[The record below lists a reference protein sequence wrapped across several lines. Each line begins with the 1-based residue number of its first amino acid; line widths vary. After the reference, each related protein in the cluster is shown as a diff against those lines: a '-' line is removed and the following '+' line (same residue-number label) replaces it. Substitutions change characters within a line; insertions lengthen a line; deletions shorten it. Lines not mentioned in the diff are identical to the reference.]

1 MTAIRVFLR
10 RLSGLFQTRR
20 LERDMLERDM
30 DDEFDFHLENEVA
43 ENVRRGMSSD
53 EALTAA
59 RRRFGGVAQVKEAYR
74 DAHSLPFLQVLW
86 QDLHFGFRMLRRNP
100 GFSILAILCLT
111 IGIGATTAVFSWIEG
126 VLLRPFPGVV
136 HQERMMAVAGT
147 YRGVSGAPGDSTD
160 LSWPDFQD
168 FQRSCKL
175 FDAFIVDR
183 ITGVTLAIG
192 DRAERARGSIVSANY
207 FDALGIRP
215 TLGRGF
221 EPAEDFGRN
230 AHPVVVIS
238 YQMWKERF
246 RGDPAIIGRAQ
257 MLNGMPHT
265 IVGVAPEG
273 FYGTFVGWAMQFWV
287 PVSMQ
292 ERFSAGEYMLEDRG
306 APWIEGFV
314 RLKPGVTGEQAQAEI
329 SAVASRLEHD
339 YPASNRGRGVRLFPL
354 RKTPFNNAGTLFPTL
369 SVALAVVCF
378 VLLIACAN
386 VGNLLLVKAF
396 GRRHEMTVR
405 LAVGAGRGRLLKQ
418 LLTEGLILS
427 AVAAACG
434 LLVANWCRNLLPL
447 LLPSRGGVTMWL
459 PGEIDWRVLV
469 LSTGVC
475 LISAVFFGLV
485 PAMQSSKIDLVSALK
500 AESAGLVGGSRV
512 GGSRRAVLRGGLIV
526 VQVSLS
532 FILLVGAGLLLKSLG
547 AIQNTSP
554 GFTTRG
560 VLTTSVDLTAAGYD
574 TERARNFQ
582 DALTDRLESL
592 GGVQSVAFARV
603 TPFSYIGYSSA
614 PVAVDGYVTAA
625 DEDPTVEYN
634 EVGPGYFATMGIPL
648 VEGREFTNGDKET
661 APLVAVVNE
670 VMAAKYWRG
679 RSPVGSRLQVKGRWM
694 QVVGTAKMSKYR
706 NLAEARKPFF
716 YVAQRQNSNG
726 LNLNIRTALPAEAV
740 TTALVREIHALDA
753 NLAPGEV
760 ITMQEQVD
768 RTTAVQRVAVTM
780 LGVFGGL
787 ALLLAAIGL
796 YGVMSYTVSQR
807 TRELGQRMALG
818 ASTSNLLGLVMSHGL
833 ALTAGGVVLGAA
845 AALSLTRLMGNLL
858 YNVSPRDP
866 LAFGSAFV
874 VMAFAALAACFL
886 PAWRAARTDAVR
898 ALRQ

>member
-1 MTAIRVFLR
+1 MTAIRVFFS
-10 RLSGLFQTRR
+10 RLSGLFRSGR
-20 LERDMLERDM
+20 LERDMDE
-30 DDEFDFHLENEVA
+30 EFDFHLQNEVA
-43 ENVRRGMSSD
+43 ENLRRGMNPD
-53 EALTAA
+53 EALAAA
-59 RRRFGGVAQVKEAYR
+59 RRRFGGVAQVREAYR
-74 DAHSLPFLQVLW
+74 EAHSLPFFQVLW
-86 QDLHFGFRMLRRNP
+86 QDLRFGLRILRRNP

-111 IGIGATTAVFSWIEG
+111 IGIGATTSVFSWIEG
-126 VLLRPFPGVV
+126 VLLRPFPGVA

-168 FQRSCKL
+168 FQRNCKL
-175 FDAFIVDR
+175 IDAFIVDR

-192 DRAERARGSIVSANY
+192 DRADRARGSVVSAKY
-207 FDALGIRP
+207 FDALGVRP
-215 TLGRGF
+215 ALGRGF

-230 AHPVVVIS
+230 AHPVTVIS

-246 RGDPAIIGRAQ
+246 HGDPAIIGRTQ

-265 IVGVAPEG
+265 IIGVAPQG

-292 ERFSAGEYMLEDRG
+292 ERFSAGEYKLEDRG

-314 RLKPGVTGEQAQAEI
+314 RLKPGMTPQQAQAEI
-329 SAVASRLEHD
+329 SAVARRLEND
-339 YPASNRGRGVRLFPL
+339 YPATNRGRGVRLFPL
-354 RKTPFNNAGTLFPTL
+354 WKTPFNNAGTLFPTL

-418 LLTEGLILS
+418 LLTEGLMLS
-427 AVAAACG
+427 AIAAACG

-447 LLPSRGGVTMWL
+447 LFPSRGGVMMRL

-475 LISAVFFGLV
+475 LISAVFFGLL
-485 PAMQSSKIDLVSALK
+485 PAVQSSKIDLVSGLK
-500 AESAGLVGGSRV
+500 AESGGVV

-532 FILLVGAGLLLKSLG
+532 FVLLVGAGLLLRSLG

-554 GFTTRG
+554 GFTTHG
-560 VLTTSVDLTAAGYD
+560 VLTTWVDLTSAGYD
-574 TERARNFQ
+574 TKRARIFQ
-582 DALTDRLESL
+582 DALTDRLQSL

-603 TPFSYIGYSSA
+603 TPFGYLGYSSA
-614 PVAVDGYVTAA
+614 PIAVDGYVAA
-625 DEDPTVEYN
+625 PDEDPTVDYN

-648 VEGREFTNGDKET
+648 VEGREFTRADNET
-661 APLVAVVNE
+661 APLAAVVNE
-670 VMAAKYWRG
+670 IMAAKYWRG

-694 QVVGTAKMSKYR
+694 QVVGTAKLSKYR
-706 NLAEARKPFF
+706 NLGEAQKPFF
-716 YVAQRQNSNG
+716 YVALRQNANG
-726 LNLNIRTALPAEAV
+726 LNLNIRTSLGPKAV
-740 TTALVREIHALDA
+740 NSALVREIHALDP

-807 TRELGQRMALG
+807 TRELGLRMALG
-818 ASTSNLLGLVMSHGL
+818 AGTSNLLGLVLSHGL

-845 AALSLTRLMGNLL
+845 AALSLTRLMGTLL
-858 YNVSPRDP
+858 YRVSPRDP
-866 LAFGSAFV
+866 LAFGLALV
-874 VMAFAALAACFL
+874 VMAIAALAACFL
-886 PAWRAARTDAVR
+886 PAWRAARTDPVR

>member
-1 MTAIRVFLR
+1 MTAIRVFIR
-10 RLSGLFQTRR
+10 RLSGLFRTWR
-20 LERDMLERDM
+20 LESDM
-30 DDEFDFHLENEVA
+30 DEEFDFHLQNEVA
-43 ENVRRGMSSD
+43 ENIRRGMSPD
-53 EALTAA
+53 QALAAA
-59 RRRFGGVAQVKEAYR
+59 RRRFGGVAQLKEAYR
-74 DAHSLPFLQVLW
+74 EAHSLPFLQVLW
-86 QDLHFGFRMLRRNP
+86 QDLRFGFRMLRRNP

-126 VLLRPFPGVV
+126 VLLRPFPSVA

-168 FQRSCKL
+168 FQKNCKL
-175 FDAFIVDR
+175 SDAFIVDR

-192 DRAERARGSIVSANY
+192 DRADRAIGSVVSANY
-207 FDALGIRP
+207 FDALGMRL

-221 EPAEDFGRN
+221 EPAENFGRN
-230 AHPVVVIS
+230 AHPVVVIG

-246 RGDPAIIGRAQ
+246 HGDPAIIGRAQ
-257 MLNGMPHT
+257 ILDGVPHT
-265 IVGVAPEG
+265 IIGVAPEG

-287 PVSMQ
+287 PISMQ
-292 ERFSAGEYMLEDRG
+292 ERFSGPEYKLEDRG

-314 RLKPGVTGEQAQAEI
+314 RLKPGVTPRQAQAEI

-339 YPASNRGRGVRLFPL
+339 YPATNRGRGVRLFPL
-354 RKTPFNNAGTLFPTL
+354 WKTPFNNAGTLFPTL

-427 AVAAACG
+427 AIAAACG

-447 LLPSRGGVTMWL
+447 LLPARGGVMMRL

-485 PAMQSSKIDLVSALK
+485 PALQSSKIDLVSALK
-500 AESAGLVGGSRV
+500 AESGGVV

-532 FILLVGAGLLLKSLG
+532 FVLLVGAGLLLKSLG

-554 GFTTRG
+554 GFTTHG

-582 DALTDRLESL
+582 DALTDRLQSL
-592 GGVQSVAFARV
+592 GGLKSIGGVQSVAFARV
-603 TPFSYIGYSSA
+603 TPFSYSGYSSA
-614 PVAVDGYVTAA
+614 PIAVDGYVTAP

-634 EVGPGYFATMGIPL
+634 EVGPRYFATMGIPL
-648 VEGREFTNGDKET
+648 VEGREFTRADNET

-706 NLAEARKPFF
+706 NLAEARKAFF
-716 YVAQRQNSNG
+716 YVAMRQNSNG
-726 LNLNIRTALPAEAV
+726 LSLNIRTSLSAEAV
-740 TTALVREIHALDA
+740 TKALVREIHALDA
-753 NLAPGEV
+753 NLAPGDV

-768 RTTAVQRVAVTM
+768 RTTAVERVAVTM

-787 ALLLAAIGL
+787 ALLLAAVGL
-796 YGVMSYTVSQR
+796 YGVMSYMVSER
-807 TRELGQRMALG
+807 TRELGLRMALG
-818 ASTSNLLGLVMSHGL
+818 ASTSNLLGLVLSHGL

-845 AALSLTRLMGNLL
+845 VALSSTRLMGNLL

-874 VMAFAALAACFL
+874 VMAIAALTACFL
-886 PAWRAARTDAVR
+886 PAWRAARTDPVR

>member
-1 MTAIRVFLR
+1 MTAIRVFFS
-10 RLSGLFQTRR
+10 RLSGLFRSGR
-20 LERDMLERDM
+20 LERDMDE
-30 DDEFDFHLENEVA
+30 EFDFHLQNEVA
-43 ENVRRGMSSD
+43 ENLRRGMNPD
-53 EALTAA
+53 EALAAA
-59 RRRFGGVAQVKEAYR
+59 RRRFGGVAQVREAYR
-74 DAHSLPFLQVLW
+74 EAHSLPFFQVLW
-86 QDLHFGFRMLRRNP
+86 QDLRFGLRILRRNP

-111 IGIGATTAVFSWIEG
+111 IGIGATTSVFSWIEG
-126 VLLRPFPGVV
+126 VLLRPFPGVA

-168 FQRSCKL
+168 FQRNCKL
-175 FDAFIVDR
+175 IDAFIVDR

-192 DRAERARGSIVSANY
+192 DRADRARGSVVSAKY
-207 FDALGIRP
+207 FDALGVRP
-215 TLGRGF
+215 ALGRGF

-230 AHPVVVIS
+230 AHPVTVIS

-246 RGDPAIIGRAQ
+246 HGDPAIIGRTQ

-265 IVGVAPEG
+265 IIGVAPQG

-292 ERFSAGEYMLEDRG
+292 ERFSAGEYKLEDRG

-314 RLKPGVTGEQAQAEI
+314 RLKPGVTPQQAQAEI
-329 SAVASRLEHD
+329 SAVARRLEND
-339 YPASNRGRGVRLFPL
+339 YPATNRGRGVRLFPL
-354 RKTPFNNAGTLFPTL
+354 WKTPFNNAGTLFPTL

-418 LLTEGLILS
+418 LLTEGLMLS
-427 AVAAACG
+427 AIAAACG

-447 LLPSRGGVTMWL
+447 LFPSRGGVMMRL

-475 LISAVFFGLV
+475 LISAVFFGLL
-485 PAMQSSKIDLVSALK
+485 PAVQSSKIDLVSGLK
-500 AESAGLVGGSRV
+500 AESGGVV

-532 FILLVGAGLLLKSLG
+532 FVLLVGAGLLLRSLG

-554 GFTTRG
+554 GFTTHG
-560 VLTTSVDLTAAGYD
+560 VLTTWVDLTSAGYD
-574 TERARNFQ
+574 TKRARIFQ
-582 DALTDRLESL
+582 DALTDRLQSL

-603 TPFSYIGYSSA
+603 TPFGYLGYSSA
-614 PVAVDGYVTAA
+614 PIAVDGYVAA
-625 DEDPTVEYN
+625 PDEDPTVDYN

-648 VEGREFTNGDKET
+648 VEGREFTRADNET
-661 APLVAVVNE
+661 APLAAVVNE
-670 VMAAKYWRG
+670 IMAAKYWRG

-694 QVVGTAKMSKYR
+694 QVVGTAKLSKYR
-706 NLAEARKPFF
+706 NLGEAQKPFF
-716 YVAQRQNSNG
+716 YVALRQNANG
-726 LNLNIRTALPAEAV
+726 LNLNIRTSLGPKAV
-740 TTALVREIHALDA
+740 NSALVREIHALDP

-807 TRELGQRMALG
+807 TRELGLRMALG
-818 ASTSNLLGLVMSHGL
+818 AGTSNLLGLVLSHGL

-845 AALSLTRLMGNLL
+845 AALSLTRLMGTLL
-858 YNVSPRDP
+858 YRVSPRDP
-866 LAFGSAFV
+866 LAFGLALV
-874 VMAFAALAACFL
+874 VMAIAALAACFL
-886 PAWRAARTDAVR
+886 PAWRAARTDPVR

>member
-1 MTAIRVFLR
+1 MTAVRVFLR
-10 RLSGLFQTRR
+10 RLLGLFRMGR
-20 LERDMLERDM
+20 LEREM
-30 DDEFDFHLENEVA
+30 DEEFNFHLQNEVA
-43 ENVRRGMSSD
+43 ENLRRGMSSD
-53 EALTAA
+53 EALAA
-59 RRRFGGVAQVKEAYR
+59 AQRRFGGVAQVKEAYR
-74 DAHSLPFLQVLW
+74 EAHSLPFLQVLW
-86 QDLHFGFRMLRRNP
+86 QDLRFGLRMLRRNP

-126 VLLRPFPGVV
+126 VLLRPFPGVA

-147 YRGVSGAPGDSTD
+147 FRGVSGAPGDSTD

-168 FQRSCKL
+168 FQKNCKL
-175 FDAFIVDR
+175 IDAFIVDR

-192 DRAERARGSIVSANY
+192 DRADRTTGSIVSANY
-207 FDALGIRP
+207 FDALGVRP
-215 TLGRGF
+215 VLGRGF
-221 EPAEDFGRN
+221 EPAENSGRN

-246 RGDPAIIGRAQ
+246 HGDPAIIGRAQ

-265 IVGVAPEG
+265 VIGVAPEG

-292 ERFSAGEYMLEDRG
+292 ERFTRDGYQLEDRG
-306 APWIEGFV
+306 APWIESFV
-314 RLKPGVTGEQAQAEI
+314 QLKPGVTPQQAQAEI
-329 SAVASRLEHD
+329 SAVASRLEND
-339 YPASNRGRGVRLFPL
+339 YPATNRGRGVRLFPL
-354 RKTPFNNAGTLFPTL
+354 WKTPFNNAGTMFPTL

-418 LLTEGLILS
+418 LLTEGLTLS
-427 AVAAACG
+427 VIAAACG
-434 LLVANWCRNLLPL
+434 LLAANWCRNLLPL
-447 LLPSRGGVTMWL
+447 LLPARGGVMMRL
-459 PGEIDWRVLV
+459 PGEIDWRVLA

-485 PAMQSSKIDLVSALK
+485 PAVQSGKIDLVSALK
-500 AESAGLVGGSRV
+500 AESGGLV

-526 VQVSLS
+526 AQVSLS
-532 FILLVGAGLLLKSLG
+532 FVLLVGAGLLLKSLG
-547 AIQNTSP
+547 AIRNTSP
-554 GFTTRG
+554 GFTTHG

-582 DALTDRLESL
+582 DALTDRLQSL

-614 PVAVDGYVTAA
+614 PIAVDGYVTAP
-625 DEDPTVEYN
+625 DEDPTVDYD
-634 EVGPGYFATMGIPL
+634 EVGAGYFATMGIPL
-648 VEGREFTNGDKET
+648 VEGREFTRADKET

-670 VMAAKYWRG
+670 AMAAKYWRG
-679 RSPVGSRLQVKGRWM
+679 RSPVGSRLQAKGRWM
-694 QVVGTAKMSKYR
+694 QVVGIARMSKYR

-716 YVAQRQNSNG
+716 YVAMRQNING
-726 LNLNIRTALPAEAV
+726 LNLNIRTSLSPEAV
-740 TTALVREIHALDA
+740 TKALVREIHALDA

-760 ITMQEQVD
+760 ISMQEQVD

-780 LGVFGGL
+780 LGVFAGL

-807 TRELGQRMALG
+807 TRELALRMALG
-818 ASTSNLLGLVMSHGL
+818 AGTPNLLGLVLSQGL

-874 VMAFAALAACFL
+874 VLAIAALAACFL
-886 PAWRAARTDAVR
+886 PAFRAARTDPVR

>member
-1 MTAIRVFLR
+1 MTAIRVFFS
-10 RLSGLFQTRR
+10 RLSGLFRSGR
-20 LERDMLERDM
+20 LERDMDE
-30 DDEFDFHLENEVA
+30 EFDFHLQNEVA
-43 ENVRRGMSSD
+43 ENLRRGMNPD
-53 EALTAA
+53 EALAAA
-59 RRRFGGVAQVKEAYR
+59 RRRFGGVAQVREAYR
-74 DAHSLPFLQVLW
+74 EAHSLPFFQVLW
-86 QDLHFGFRMLRRNP
+86 QDLRFGLRILRRNP

-111 IGIGATTAVFSWIEG
+111 IGIGATTSVFSWIEG
-126 VLLRPFPGVV
+126 VLLRPFPGVA

-168 FQRSCKL
+168 FQRNCKL
-175 FDAFIVDR
+175 IDAFIVDR

-192 DRAERARGSIVSANY
+192 DRADRARGSVVSAKY
-207 FDALGIRP
+207 FDALGVRP
-215 TLGRGF
+215 ALGRGF

-230 AHPVVVIS
+230 AHPVTVIS

-246 RGDPAIIGRAQ
+246 HGDPAIIGRTQ

-265 IVGVAPEG
+265 IIGVAPQG

-292 ERFSAGEYMLEDRG
+292 ERFSAGEYKLEDRG

-314 RLKPGVTGEQAQAEI
+314 RLKPGVTPQQAQAEI
-329 SAVASRLEHD
+329 SAVARRLEND
-339 YPASNRGRGVRLFPL
+339 YPATNRGRGVRLFPL
-354 RKTPFNNAGTLFPTL
+354 WKTPFNNAGTLFPTL

-418 LLTEGLILS
+418 LLTEGLMLS
-427 AVAAACG
+427 AIAAACG

-447 LLPSRGGVTMWL
+447 LFPSRGGVMMRL

-475 LISAVFFGLV
+475 LISAVFFGLL
-485 PAMQSSKIDLVSALK
+485 PAVQSSKIDLVSGLK
-500 AESAGLVGGSRV
+500 AESGGVV

-532 FILLVGAGLLLKSLG
+532 FILLVGAGLLLRSLG

-554 GFTTRG
+554 GFTTHG
-560 VLTTSVDLTAAGYD
+560 VLTTWVDLTSAGYD
-574 TERARNFQ
+574 TKRARIFQ
-582 DALTDRLESL
+582 DALTDRLQSL

-603 TPFSYIGYSSA
+603 TPFGYLGYSSA
-614 PVAVDGYVTAA
+614 PIAVDGYVAA
-625 DEDPTVEYN
+625 PDEDPTVDYN

-648 VEGREFTNGDKET
+648 VEGREFTRADNET
-661 APLVAVVNE
+661 APLAAVVNE
-670 VMAAKYWRG
+670 IMAAKYWRG

-694 QVVGTAKMSKYR
+694 QVVGTAKLSKYR
-706 NLAEARKPFF
+706 NLGEAQKPFF
-716 YVAQRQNSNG
+716 YVALRQNANG
-726 LNLNIRTALPAEAV
+726 LNLNIRTSLGPKAV
-740 TTALVREIHALDA
+740 NSALVREIHALDP

-807 TRELGQRMALG
+807 TRELGLRMALG
-818 ASTSNLLGLVMSHGL
+818 AGTSNLLGLVLSHGL

-845 AALSLTRLMGNLL
+845 AALSLTRLMGTLL
-858 YNVSPRDP
+858 YRVSPRDP
-866 LAFGSAFV
+866 LAFGLALV
-874 VMAFAALAACFL
+874 VMAIAALAACFL
-886 PAWRAARTDAVR
+886 PAWRAARTDPVR

>member
-1 MTAIRVFLR
+1 MTGIRVFLR
-10 RLSGLFQTRR
+10 RLSGLFRTGR
-20 LERDMLERDM
+20 LERDMDE
-30 DDEFDFHLENEVA
+30 EFDFHLQNEVA
-43 ENVRRGMSSD
+43 ENLRKGMSPD
-53 EALTAA
+53 QALAAA

-74 DAHSLPFLQVLW
+74 EAHSLPFLQVLW
-86 QDLHFGFRMLRRNP
+86 QDLRFGFRMLRRNP

-126 VLLRPFPGVV
+126 VLLRPFPEVA

-168 FQRSCKL
+168 FQKNCTL
-175 FDAFIVDR
+175 IDAFIVDR

-192 DRAERARGSIVSANY
+192 DRADRTTGSIVSANY
-207 FDALGIRP
+207 FDALGVRP
-215 TLGRGF
+215 ILGRGF
-221 EPAEDFGRN
+221 EPAENTGRN

-246 RGDPAIIGRAQ
+246 HGDPAIIGRAQ

-265 IVGVAPEG
+265 IIGVAPKG

-292 ERFSAGEYMLEDRG
+292 ERFTRDGYQLEDRG
-306 APWIEGFV
+306 APWIEGFA
-314 RLKPGVTGEQAQAEI
+314 RLKPGVSPSQAQAEL
-329 SAVASRLEHD
+329 SAVAQRLEHD
-339 YPASNRGRGVRLFPL
+339 YPATNRGRGARLFPL
-354 RKTPFNNAGTLFPTL
+354 WKTPFNNAGTMFPTL

-418 LLTEGLILS
+418 LLTEGLTLS
-427 AVAAACG
+427 AIAAACG
-434 LLVANWCRNLLPL
+434 LVAANWCRNLLPL
-447 LLPSRGGVTMWL
+447 LLPSRGGVSMRL
-459 PGEIDWRVLV
+459 PGEIDWRVLA

-475 LISAVFFGLV
+475 LISAIFFGLV
-485 PAMQSSKIDLVSALK
+485 PAWQSRRIDLVSALK
-500 AESAGLVGGSRV
+500 AESAGVVS
-512 GGSRRAVLRGGLIV
+512 GSRRAVLRAGLIV
-526 VQVSLS
+526 AQVSLS
-532 FILLVGAGLLLKSLG
+532 FVLLVGAGLLFKSLG
-547 AIQNTSP
+547 AIQDTSP
-554 GFTTRG
+554 GFTTHG

-582 DALTDRLESL
+582 DSLTDRLQSL

-603 TPFSYIGYSSA
+603 TPFSYTGYSSA
-614 PVAVDGYVTAA
+614 PIAVDGYVTSP
-625 DEDPTVEYN
+625 DEDPTVEYD
-634 EVGPGYFATMGIPL
+634 EVGPRYLATMGIPL
-648 VEGREFTNGDKET
+648 VEGREFTDADREN
-661 APLVAVVNE
+661 APLVAVVNQ
-670 VMAAKYWRG
+670 VMAAKYWHG
-679 RSPVGSRLQVKGRWM
+679 RSPVGSRVQVKGRWM
-694 QVVGTAKMSKYR
+694 QVVGIAKMSKYR

-716 YVAQRQNSNG
+716 YVAMRQNING
-726 LNLNIRTALPAEAV
+726 LNLNIRTSLSADAM
-740 TTALVREIHALDA
+740 TKALVREIHTLDA

-768 RTTAVQRVAVTM
+768 RTTAVQRVAGTM
-780 LGVFGGL
+780 LGVFAGL
-787 ALLLAAIGL
+787 ALLLAAVGL

-807 TRELGQRMALG
+807 TRELALRMALG
-818 ASTSNLLGLVMSHGL
+818 ASTSNVLRLVLWHGI
-833 ALTAGGVVLGAA
+833 ALTAGGVVLGLV
-845 AALSLTRLMGNLL
+845 AALNLTRLMGNLL

-866 LAFGSAFV
+866 LAFGSAFA
-874 VMAFAALAACFL
+874 VMAIAALAACFL
-886 PAWRAARTDAVR
+886 PAFRAARADPVR